1 MSIYVLFIVVEIIL
15 ELVSRTLPGNG
26 RDGSSLMDAV
36 VLATSLA
43 KRISLGPMMGLSL

>member
-1 MSIYVLFIVVEIIL
+1 MSIHVLFIVVEIIL
-15 ELVSRTLPGNG
+15 ELVSRAFPGTG

-43 KRISLGPMMGLSL
+43 KSIGLGP